1 MSFRPALRPGAPL
14 LRRDAG
20 HLQVGTSPGITLT
33 DRPGLFALLRLLD
46 GTRDVEGLTAFA
58 SDNLPEL
65 SQPLAELMTELRSLG
80 VVADASRWSAPGR
93 RGLDAEARQVDIAGG
108 DPGRLAGRA
117 TFRLAFHGDAR
128 VTDLVEAAR
137 ATLADAGMVQLDS
150 PDPEL
155 LVIVSLGE
163 PSRSVFELPTRLG
176 LDHLPVVL
184 DEDRVRIGPFV
195 RPGHTPCVTC
205 HDLHRADWDQAWPAI
220 LPQLGRHTVAITPPA
235 IGSLTLH
242 AAALEVAAE
251 VLAHADQLS
260 LRTVGRCLV
269 VGPLHDERTTWPVAF
284 HHGCTCDMLRA
295 A

>member
-1 MSFRPALRPGAPL
+1 MTFRPVLRPGAPL

-20 HLQVGTSPGITLT
+20 HLQVGTSPGITIT

-46 GTRDVEGLTAFA
+46 GTRDVAALAAFA
-58 SDNLPEL
+58 SVNLPEL
-65 SQPLAELMTELRSLG
+65 PQPLGDLLTELRSSG
-80 VVADASRWSAPGR
+80 VVTDASRWTAPGR
-93 RGLDAEARQVDIAGG
+93 RGLDAEARHVDIAGG
-108 DPGRLAGRA
+108 DPDRLAGRA
-117 TFRLAFHGDAR
+117 AFRLAFHEDAR
-128 VTDLVEAAR
+128 AGQLVGAAR
-137 ATLADAGMVQLDS
+137 RTLIAAGLARLDS
-150 PDPEL
+150 TDPEL
-155 LVIVSLGE
+155 MVIVSLGE

-205 HDLHRADWDQAWPAI
+205 HDLHRADWDRAWPAI
-220 LPQLGRHTVAITPPA
+220 LPQLGRHTAAITPPA
-235 IGSLTLH
+235 ISSLTLH

-251 VLAHADQLS
+251 VVAHVDQLP

-269 VGPLHDERTTWPVAF
+269 VGPSHDERTTWPVAF